1 MAFELQTSFLWSIL
15 LYSTIFNR
23 IYLIKTHQSG
33 DLMNNSIVKLLL
45 AIVISLFT
53 MTHASAENMKKLG
66 SMNVHYMA
74 IGSTFFTPEIAKA
87 YGITR
92 LINISVL
99 DNTKTGKP
107 AKTISINGQAKNNLG
122 QFKSL
127 EFKEVKEGDA
137 IYYLAQVSYNDEE
150 TLHFTLEINDGK
162 EQQTLKFS
170 QKFYVD

>member
-1 MAFELQTSFLWSIL
+1 MNH
-15 LYSTIFNR
+15 TI
-23 IYLIKTHQSG
+23 
-33 DLMNNSIVKLLL
+33 NNSIIKCLL
-45 AIVISLFT
+45 AITISLVV
-53 MTHASAENMKKLG
+53 MAYASAENMKKLG

-92 LINISVL
+92 SRYNGLVNISVL
-99 DNTKTGKP
+99 DNTKPGNP

-122 QFKSL
+122 QFKNL
-127 EFKEVKEGDA
+127 EFTEVKEGDA
-137 IYYLAQVSYNDEE
+137 IYYLAQVSYTDEE
-150 TLHFTLEINDGK
+150 TLHFTLEITDGK

>member
-1 MAFELQTSFLWSIL
+1 MNTLKIFLIMVL
-15 LYSTIFNR
+15 TV
-23 IYLIKTHQSG
+23 LITNVSH
-33 DLMNNSIVKLLL
+33 
-45 AIVISLFT
+45 
-53 MTHASAENMKKLG
+53 AENMKKLG

-92 LINISVL
+92 SRYNGLVNISVL
-99 DNTKTGKP
+99 DNTKVGNP
-107 AKTISINGQAKNNLG
+107 AKTISITGQAKNNLG

-127 EFKEVKEGDA
+127 EFTEVKEGDA

-150 TLHFTLEINDGK
+150 TLHFTLKINDGK

>member
-1 MAFELQTSFLWSIL
+1 
-15 LYSTIFNR
+15 
-23 IYLIKTHQSG
+23 
-33 DLMNNSIVKLLL
+33 MNQSIVKLML
-45 AIVISLFT
+45 AITLSFFALT
-53 MTHASAENMKKLG
+53 NASAENMKKLG
-66 SMNVHYMA
+66 SMNVNYMA

-92 LINISVL
+92 SRYNGLINISVL
-99 DNTKTGKP
+99 DNTKSGNP
-107 AKTISINGQAKNNLG
+107 AKTVSISGQAKNNLG

-127 EFKEVKEGDA
+127 AFKEVKEGDA

-150 TLHFTLEINDGK
+150 TIHFTLDINDGK